1 MKLIWSR
8 TSELTLVEIVNYIE
22 NKFGSLV
29 AEKYYFDVI
38 QTVDDIEIQPEMFPI
53 YQLNSEIR
61 KAVINKKTILYY
73 KINAENIFLLAFY
86 DTRMGTHKL

>member
-8 TSELTLVEIVNYIE
+8 TSELTLDEILNYIE
-22 NKFGSLV
+22 NKFEKIV
-29 AEKYYFDVI
+29 AEKYYSDVF
-38 QTVDDIEIQPEMFPI
+38 QTVEGIEIQPEMFPI
-53 YQLNSEIR
+53 YRLNSETR

-73 KINAENIFLLAFY
+73 KIDDEIISLLAFY